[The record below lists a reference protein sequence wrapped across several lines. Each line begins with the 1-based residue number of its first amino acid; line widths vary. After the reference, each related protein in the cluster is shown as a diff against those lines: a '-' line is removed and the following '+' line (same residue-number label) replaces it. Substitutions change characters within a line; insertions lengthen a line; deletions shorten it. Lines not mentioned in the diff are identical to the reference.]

1 MSPEGG
7 FHERH
12 RQLTDYELY
21 RLVSFEDRRPVPAIP
36 GRNGKVGALEKARA
50 GLNRMFYQD
59 RVAPVSR
66 EELVEARTHGQHGHE
81 DGGHHELG
89 ADPSSHNPKIDG

>member
-1 MSPEGG
+1 M
-7 FHERH
+7 
-12 RQLTDYELY
+12 
-21 RLVSFEDRRPVPAIP
+21 PAIP

-81 DGGHHELG
+81 EHHVELG
-89 ADPSSHNPKIDG
+89 HGSDAPHLER